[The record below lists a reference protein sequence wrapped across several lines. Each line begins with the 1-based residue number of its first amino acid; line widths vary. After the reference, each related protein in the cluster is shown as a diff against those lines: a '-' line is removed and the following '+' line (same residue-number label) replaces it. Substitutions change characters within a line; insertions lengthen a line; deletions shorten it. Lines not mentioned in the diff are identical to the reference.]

1 MSVLVSYLSSCKT
14 ESHSFTFRCTCGNC
28 SCGLL
33 ANISECYCCKEL
45 EGCCEALASDLVKED
60 LQNAQELKCITEH
73 RGFRPVCLEKWSLR
87 LAGGKYR
94 TRNKQWYNKT
104 GSEERS
110 NNPLLISFVFIAISN
125 GCSFYLYRTV
135 KYPEIESIIFVTSY
149 LPWVDLF
156 LDYYV
161 FYLVFDWHTTYNFLY
176 TNPGSGYVVVNFIPS

>member
-1 MSVLVSYLSSCKT
+1 MSLLVSYLSSCKT

-149 LPWVDLF
+149 LP
-156 LDYYV
+156 
-161 FYLVFDWHTTYNFLY
+161 
-176 TNPGSGYVVVNFIPS
+176 